1 MKHLNELIFLLE
13 LWKREIFS
21 GRSSLFF
28 VKNVLNREFLSLFFR
43 NRLQK
48 LLQNPHEEHNFSSL
62 NALDEEFF
70 HLVQRSLLGE
80 PVSNEVE
87 NLLEQVYLELE
98 QEYDRRLGR
107 LPMYL
112 SFFLLFFIFPA
123 YMLLLIGP
131 VLEQISL

>member
-28 VKNVLNREFLSLFFR
+28 VKNVLNREFVSLFFR

-48 LLQNPHEEHNFSSL
+48 LLQNPHEDHNFSSL
-62 NALDEEFF
+62 NLLDEEFF
-70 HLVQRSLLGE
+70 QLLQRSLLGE
-80 PVSNEVE
+80 PVSDELE
-87 NLLEQVYLELE
+87 KLLDQVYLSLEL
-98 QEYDRRLGR
+98 EYDRRLGQ
-107 LPMYL
+107 LPIYL

-123 YMLLLIGP
+123 YMLLLMGP
-131 VLEQISL
+131 ILEQVSL